1 MELRHLRYFIAAAE
15 EEHLGQAA
23 RRLNV
28 SQPSL
33 SRSIADLERELEV
46 PLFERVGRGV
56 RLNPSGQRFL
66 KDSRQVLVEVERA
79 GAAARRIGRGE
90 VGRLDVGAVE
100 SVSWSGVV
108 PAALRALRR
117 SRPEVLL
124 RLSPM
129 SSSDQLAALHRGR
142 LDVGFLYNRPA
153 DDPATQA
160 LAVAE
165 DEAVLAVPADHALA
179 GAGKVALGDLAGE
192 AFVSFPRSTSPVFYD
207 RLARACARQG
217 LQPRVVQESVTVA
230 GMLAI
235 VASGL
240 GIAFANSALRWRQP
254 YNVVLLEVEDLEL
267 KLVLD
272 CVWRRDDR
280 SPVLAHFLDSVRE
293 LAGAGS
299 LPGER

>member
-1 MELRHLRYFIAAAE
+1 MELRHFRYFVAAAE
-15 EEHLGQAA
+15 EEHLGRAA

-33 SRSIADLERELEV
+33 SRSIADLEQELGV
-46 PLFERVGRGV
+46 PLFERAGRGV
-56 RLNPSGQRFL
+56 RLNPAGQQFL
-66 KDSRQVLVEVERA
+66 KDSRQVLAEVERA
-79 GAAARRIGRGE
+79 GAAARRTGRGE
-90 VGRLDVGAVE
+90 VGRLDVGAVD
-100 SVSWSGVV
+100 SVTWSGVV
-108 PAALRALRR
+108 PEALRALRR

-124 RLSPM
+124 RLFPM
-129 SSSDQLAALHRGR
+129 SSGDQLAALHRGR

-153 DDPATQA
+153 DDPATRA

-165 DEAVLAVPADHALA
+165 DETVLAVPADHALA
-179 GAGKVALGDLAGE
+179 GAGRVALRELAGE

-207 RLARACARQG
+207 RLARACARGG
-217 LQPRVVQESVTVA
+217 LQPRVVQESVSVA

-254 YNVVLLEVEDLEL
+254 HNVVLLEVEDLEI

-280 SPVLAHFLDSVRE
+280 TPVLTHFLESVRE
-293 LAGAGS
+293 LAGGGF
-299 LPGER
+299 PPDET